1 MALKD
6 ILVDTKHF
14 VATIT
19 INRPKAL
26 NALTIDLRHQLGLL
40 IEELNKSAS
49 VRVIILTGAGE
60 RAFSAGL
67 DLKELSKD
75 EDTLKSIYDR
85 KRFADPVESIRNLT
99 KPIICAVNGVAITG
113 GFELAINCDII
124 VGSRNAAFADT
135 HSLVGV
141 LPAWG
146 LSQKLSEL
154 IGPSRAKELS
164 LSGRFIYAEEA
175 FSWGL
180 INSIQEP
187 ENLLDYVFT
196 IAKEIAKNDLKF
208 ISEYKKLIDQGNDLR
223 WKESIAL
230 EYKKSKD
237 WNLKLKPEVLARKVN
252 KFFQNQK
259 SKK

>member
-1 MALKD
+1 M
-6 ILVDTKHF
+6 
-14 VATIT
+14 
-19 INRPKAL
+19 
-26 NALTIDLRHQLGLL
+26 
-40 IEELNKSAS
+40 
-49 VRVIILTGAGE
+49 
-60 RAFSAGL
+60 
-67 DLKELSKD
+67 
-75 EDTLKSIYDR
+75 
-85 KRFADPVESIRNLT
+85 
-99 KPIICAVNGVAITG
+99 NGVAITG

-187 ENLLDYVFT
+187 KVF
-196 IAKEIAKNDLKF
+196 
-208 ISEYKKLIDQGNDLR
+208 LITFL
-223 WKESIAL
+223 I
-230 EYKKSKD
+230 
-237 WNLKLKPEVLARKVN
+237 
-252 KFFQNQK
+252 
-259 SKK
+259 

>member
-1 MALKD
+1 MALKE
-6 ILVDTKHF
+6 ILVDIKDF

-85 KRFADPVESIRNLT
+85 KRFSDPVESIRNLT

-124 VGSRNAAFADT
+124 VGSRNAAFSDT

-164 LSGRFIYAEEA
+164 FSGRFIYAEEA

-187 ENLLDYVFT
+187 ENLLDYVYK
-196 IAKEIAKNDLKF
+196 IAKEIAKNDLEF

>member
-1 MALKD
+1 MALKE
-6 ILVDTKHF
+6 ILVDTKDF

-19 INRPKAL
+19 INRPTVL

-40 IEELNKSAS
+40 IKELNKSAS
-49 VRVIILTGAGE
+49 VRVIILTGAGK

-99 KPIICAVNGVAITG
+99 KPIICAMNGVAITG

-124 VGSRNAAFADT
+124 VGSRNAAFSDT

-164 LSGRFIYAEEA
+164 LSGRFI
-175 FSWGL
+175 
-180 INSIQEP
+180 
-187 ENLLDYVFT
+187 
-196 IAKEIAKNDLKF
+196 
-208 ISEYKKLIDQGNDLR
+208 
-223 WKESIAL
+223 
-230 EYKKSKD
+230 
-237 WNLKLKPEVLARKVN
+237 
-252 KFFQNQK
+252 
-259 SKK
+259 

>member
-1 MALKD
+1 M
-6 ILVDTKHF
+6 
-14 VATIT
+14 
-19 INRPKAL
+19 
-26 NALTIDLRHQLGLL
+26 
-40 IEELNKSAS
+40 
-49 VRVIILTGAGE
+49 
-60 RAFSAGL
+60 
-67 DLKELSKD
+67 
-75 EDTLKSIYDR
+75 
-85 KRFADPVESIRNLT
+85 
-99 KPIICAVNGVAITG
+99 
-113 GFELAINCDII
+113 
-124 VGSRNAAFADT
+124 GSRNAAFADT

-187 ENLLDYVFT
+187 ENLLDYVFN
-196 IAKEIAKNDLKF
+196 IAKKIAANDLEF
-208 ISEYKKLIDQGNDLR
+208 ISEYKTLIDQGNDLR

-237 WNLKLKPEVLARKVN
+237 WNLKLKPEVLARKMS
-252 KFFQNQK
+252 KFFHNQK